1 MSTNKKIDVYKDFSF
16 RVRSRANGYYD
27 FNDLYVLNENGNINI
42 EQTPYDGATLAY
54 IEGVNSASCVNVNI
68 TSLPDYSRYL
78 GENTF
83 CLMQE
88 GQNYKDVALLELN
101 PYFINNGCSIEDG
114 IATKTSSN
122 SILINRN
129 IGKYSSLIA
138 TVKCQFNSASSHMAV
153 MSDSSS
159 TEEDF
164 GIRSNGK
171 FSFYKGGW
179 IDGVSTV
186 QANTWYYLR
195 IIIENNTT
203 TYYSL
208 LDNNYT
214 YSTLPTLENWTLE
227 CSINSNLF
235 MQDSL
240 LYLGYDHNTTGES
253 LAGKID
259 LNNSKVIIDNNI
271 FWEYPQYAPIKYNF
285 DGCLHNY
292 TDNGSAANLEC
303 YCLVKDDKTE
313 QKLILTQ
320 DNSVQ
325 ITGYDSMYLGTLSV
339 PAHDTYNYNEQTVPT
354 FETVNLVGNLKLN
367 TTTGVLSNYAANNY
381 ATLPNIFYPENDTWE
396 FCVKVVPTSFSSS
409 CRAYCLGG
417 SEYGYAA
424 LSLVNNKTRYWIS
437 GTGNSWDIASSKN
450 GTITLSANTTYWIR
464 LKYTGT
470 QYISEISEDGE
481 VWVEDLVITNS
492 NPVKAGTATNL
503 RLGTA
508 ESPSSQY
515 FYGTICLDGCYL
527 KQDNTVIWSGL
538 GSKQIGIWT
547 KK

>member
-16 RVRSRANGYYD
+16 GVRSRAKGYYD
-27 FNDLYVLNENGNINI
+27 FNDLYVLNENGNVNI

-54 IEGVNSASCVNVNI
+54 DEGVNSASCANI
-68 TSLPDYSRYL
+68 NINLLPDYSRYL
-78 GENTF
+78 GENTV
-83 CLMQE
+83 CLMPE

-101 PYFINNGCSIEDG
+101 PYFINDGCTIEDG

-122 SILINRN
+122 SMLINKK
-129 IGKYSSLIA
+129 IGNYSSLIA

-164 GIRSNGK
+164 GIRSSGK

-179 IDGVSTV
+179 VDGVSTV

-208 LDNNYT
+208 LDDNYT
-214 YSTLPTLENWTLE
+214 YSTLPAIENWTLE
-227 CSINSNLF
+227 CSINLNLF

-240 LYLGYDHNTTGES
+240 LYLGYDHNVTSES
-253 LAGKID
+253 LTGKID

-271 FWEYPQYAPIKYNF
+271 FWEYPQYAPIPRDLN
-285 DGCLHNY
+285 GCLHNY
-292 TDNGSAANLEC
+292 TDNGSAANLDC

-325 ITGYDSMYLGTLSV
+325 ISGYDSMYVGTLSV
-339 PAHDTYNYNEQTVPT
+339 PAHDTYTYSEQTQTTDYSEFTKYGDVS
-354 FETVNLVGNLKLN
+354 LN
-367 TTTGVLSNYAANNY
+367 TTTG
-381 ATLPNIFYPENDTWE
+381 
-396 FCVKVVPTSFSSS
+396 
-409 CRAYCLGG
+409 
-417 SEYGYAA
+417 
-424 LSLVNNKTRYWIS
+424 
-437 GTGNSWDIASSKN
+437 IASSFSTSKYLRLN
-450 GTITLSANTTYWIR
+450 IPLQTTLNNWDICFKVTVPDGSV
-464 LKYTGT
+464 T
-470 QYISEISEDGE
+470 QYGRVFQSGQSNDQLSFAVGTNGICMRVFDSTNFITSTLPRGTYYVRCTGDGSTG
-481 VWVEDLVITNS
+481 IIYTS
-492 NPVKAGTATNL
+492 
-503 RLGTA
+503 
-508 ESPSSQY
+508 
-515 FYGTICLDGCYL
+515 LDGIEWTQQASNTYTPTSVNIPFFDSGARTYDSHSGCVFSGSIDLSKSYVKINGNYL
-527 KQDNTVIWSGL
+527 YNPIKVIGV
-538 GSKQIGIWT
+538 WT